1 VRHEGVLD
9 ARLVL
14 KLDDV
19 KVLENATRFLRLE
32 LKNLRDVQKSSVL
45 RLRKVIKNVKPSLYS
60 LGSSIHFAMFYVGKV
75 VDLLP
80 LS

>member
-1 VRHEGVLD
+1 VLD

-32 LKNLRDVQKSSVL
+32 RKKTYVMFRRAPYYFS
-45 RLRKVIKNVKPSLYS
+45 RKVLKNVKLSLYS

-80 LS
+80 PS